1 MIDIEWNDKF
11 NSFYNWYEIND
22 LIAESEWDLVPDDL
36 LIFYVNSHK
45 DKIDN
50 HIWTNKVHNTLKKAS
65 QTYNYKYGFFDF
77 RDKNQKCKVVL
88 YKNPNKIDVSKN
100 KFWLI
105 CNEKV
110 DFIKKYNSL
119 EDAQDDLFITSQKR
133 EDDLFLLETKNF
145 K

>member
-1 MIDIEWNDKF
+1 MVDIEWNDKF

-77 RDKNQKCKVVL
+77 R
-88 YKNPNKIDVSKN
+88 
-100 KFWLI
+100 
-105 CNEKV
+105 
-110 DFIKKYNSL
+110 
-119 EDAQDDLFITSQKR
+119 
-133 EDDLFLLETKNF
+133 
-145 K
+145 

>member
-1 MIDIEWNDKF
+1 MVF
-11 NSFYNWYEIND
+11 
-22 LIAESEWDLVPDDL
+22 LIL
-36 LIFYVNSHK
+36 
-45 DKIDN
+45 
-50 HIWTNKVHNTLKKAS
+50 
-65 QTYNYKYGFFDF
+65 
-77 RDKNQKCKVVL
+77 DKNQKCKVVL
-88 YKNPNKIDVSKN
+88 YKNPNKIDISKN

-145 K
+145 R